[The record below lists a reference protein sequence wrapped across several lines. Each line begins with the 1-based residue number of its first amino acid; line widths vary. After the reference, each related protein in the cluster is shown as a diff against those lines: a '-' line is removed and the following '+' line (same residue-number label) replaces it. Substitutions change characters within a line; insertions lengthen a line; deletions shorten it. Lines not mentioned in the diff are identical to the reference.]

1 MKILGQNEIAV
12 LCVFGEITSGCMP
25 VIRGRDLWLL
35 RKHRRCGARPKNDGY
50 KRQRA
55 FHDFP
60 YDPGQRLSPTRL
72 GDGTLT

>member
-12 LCVFGEITSGCMP
+12 LCVLGKITFGCMP
-25 VIRGRDLWLL
+25 VVRGWYLWLL
-35 RKHRRCGARPKNDGY
+35 RKHHRCGACPKYDGY

-60 YDPGQRLSPTRL
+60 YDLGQR
-72 GDGTLT
+72 